1 MKTFILSAM
10 LCLATFSAFGQNNGV
25 HKTRYYVHC
34 NWGWEG
40 GACNGY
46 YLSGV
51 FDLSDGAVTSDAGT
65 GNTSADFDFDW
76 WFRTVTYDNPN
87 K

>member
-1 MKTFILSAM
+1 M